1 MRDEEDLR
9 AALRTLE
16 RHAPDAEA
24 TLAAVRTT
32 AGAAPARLVWHRGAA
47 LTGRPRGWARTFAP
61 LAAAASVVAVVTG
74 VALVV
79 RMTGPVMARH
89 EGKPPVSQPVRP
101 FPTTADGIPAFF
113 MLYPAALHSVQPN
126 GPSVGGPG
134 VPPLMRSYE
143 ILPIMAT
150 ATGRKVA
157 QVRLPG
163 YVTAIAA
170 SSGAFFAAV
179 VRGPRAWFYEV
190 RLTADRG
197 GTTTARLPIP
207 ADMAPIGRLAVSP
220 DGTRLAYST
229 YVRHGQQ
236 NDVQN
241 LVVASTANGAEHRW
255 QTPARDSG
263 GSIGSMTWLADGRTL
278 AFNWYRPA
286 GEVTTESS
294 LRLLDTISPGHNLLA
309 SRQVLPLINQA
320 GAFDDY
326 TISPDGKTV
335 FGIVTCPRRC
345 ATGGPGTAG
354 WHPDVRGS
362 LIQFPAAG
370 GAPVVRYTE
379 PRLPGTPGNV
389 VGSKCGDPLW
399 ISASARTVLLPCY
412 QHRPRTAAHYSLSTV
427 HVVLLDN
434 GRVRQVPWLGD
445 LADMFFIAFPGI
457 TSYDWVP
464 HLPPSP

>member
-74 VALVV
+74 VALATS
-79 RMTGPVMARH
+79 MTGQVTARP
-89 EGKPPVSQPVRP
+89 GGSRP
-101 FPTTADGIPAFF
+101 AAPLPITAQGLPAFL
-113 MLYPAALHSVQPN
+113 MLYPAPLHSVQPN
-126 GPSVGGPG
+126 GASIGGSGIPSA
-134 VPPLMRSYE
+134 LRSHQ
-143 ILPIMAT
+143 ILPIVST
-150 ATGRKVA
+150 ATWRTVTQA
-157 QVRLPG
+157 RLPG

-207 ADMAPIGRLAVSP
+207 ADTAPIGRLAVSP

-354 WHPDVRGS
+354 GHPDVRGS

>member
-16 RHAPDAEA
+16 RHAPDPEA
-24 TLAAVRTT
+24 TLAAVRA
-32 AGAAPARLVWHRGAA
+32 AGTPSAGFVWRRGAA
-47 LTGRPRGWARTFAP
+47 LTGRPGGWKRAFAP

-74 VALVV
+74 LTLVAS
-79 RMTGPVMARH
+79 MIGPLTARD
-89 EGKPPVSQPVRP
+89 GGSQPAAH
-101 FPTTADGIPAFF
+101 FPTTADGIPAFL
-113 MLYPAALHSVQPN
+113 MLDPVGLHIVQPN
-126 GPSVGGPG
+126 GPSIGGQAI
-134 VPPLMRSYE
+134 PPPMRSYE
-143 ILPIMAT
+143 ILPILAT
-150 ATGRKVA
+150 ATGRAVA

-190 RLTADRG
+190 RLTAGDRG
-197 GTTTARLPIP
+197 TTMARLPIP
-207 ADMAPIGRLAVSP
+207 ADTAPIGRLAASP

-229 YVRHGQQ
+229 YVRHGPGS
-236 NDVQN
+236 DVQN
-241 LVVASTANGAEHRW
+241 LVVASTANGAEHHW
-255 QTPARDSG
+255 ATPASGSG
-263 GSIGSMTWLADGRTL
+263 GSMGSMTWLADGRTL

-286 GEVTTESS
+286 GAVTRASA
-294 LRLLDTISPGHNLLA
+294 LRLLDTRAPGHDLLA
-309 SRQVLPLINQA
+309 SRPVLPLINHA

-326 TISPDGKTV
+326 TISPDGTAV
-335 FGIVTCPRRC
+335 LGIVTCPSGC
-345 ATGGPGTAG
+345 ASGSPGTAAG
-354 WHPDVRGS
+354 HPAAPGS

-379 PRLPGTPGNV
+379 QRLPGTPGNV

-399 ISASARTVLLPCY
+399 IGESARKVLLPCF
-412 QHRPRTAAHYSLSTV
+412 QHRPRTPEHYNLSTV

-434 GRVRQVPWLGD
+434 GRIRQVPWMDHLVD
-445 LADMFFIAFPGI
+445 VYFTAFPGI